1 MSEIDSGVTTDR
13 LLADEPIDLA
23 ARLRDHSFNVR
34 HDYGRDAHSEG
45 VSAKARG
52 EHETRSAKM
61 KGKVTLNLSAIRE
74 MNVCCSYGER
84 LRAAEARKAFEKPS
98 ARRAKKLFWVI
109 MGIFDCPVQRLLRA
123 PAFFMQW
130 RTLIGSVPGEIP
142 HFATPSRLQF

>member
-1 MSEIDSGVTTDR
+1 MSEIDGEVTSDR

-23 ARLRDHSFNVR
+23 ARLRDHSLNVR

-52 EHETRSAKM
+52 ERETRSAKM
-61 KGKVTLNLSAIRE
+61 KGKVTLNLGAIRE
-74 MNVCCSYGER
+74 MNVCCSCGGR

-98 ARRAKKLFWVI
+98 ARRANKLFWVI
-109 MGIFDCPVQRLLRA
+109 LGIFYCLVQRLLRA
-123 PAFFMQW
+123 TVFFMQW
-130 RTLIGSVPGEIP
+130 RTLIGSDPGEIL